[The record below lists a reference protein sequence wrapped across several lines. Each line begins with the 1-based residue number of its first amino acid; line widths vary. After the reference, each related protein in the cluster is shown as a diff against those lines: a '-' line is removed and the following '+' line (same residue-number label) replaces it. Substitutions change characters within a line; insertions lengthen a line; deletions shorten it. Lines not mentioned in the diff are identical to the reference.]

1 MAIVLLRSLVDI
13 GHPRLHI
20 LLAVFRSHPNQAEH
34 LSKMLKYSQSE
45 ARLAELARRTDLVV
59 VDLDKCLFPGYS
71 QTALGTTIL
80 WRVLVSPLS
89 AGDRKYLVR
98 LLSGALYVAASKVRR
113 PPNRQLIDA
122 YERAMRGIPEQYFLD
137 GASLL
142 PRFSRRGAREVVR
155 FLSRH
160 APVGLVSLGID
171 VVAREF
177 MKQVP
182 GLSFYRC
189 NRLRFRQD
197 QPHRPFVG
205 YEGERMCDGV
215 AKMRVLRALCVMSRA
230 RCPLVIG
237 HDVDDVAMA
246 ASARELGGWSIGI
259 RPPRALRSWFDAR
272 TTGAD
277 WTPLLSLWA

>member
-1 MAIVLLRSLVDI
+1 
-13 GHPRLHI
+13 
-20 LLAVFRSHPNQAEH
+20 
-34 LSKMLKYSQSE
+34 MLKHTKSPT
-45 ARLAELARRTDLVV
+45 RLTELARRTDLVV

-80 WRVLVSPLS
+80 WRILVRPLC

-98 LLSGALYVAASKVRR
+98 LLSGALYVAGTKLRR
-113 PPNRQLIDA
+113 PSNRELIDA
-122 YERAMRGIPEQYFLD
+122 YERAMKGIPEQYFLD

-155 FLSRH
+155 ALSRR
-160 APVGLVSLGID
+160 AAVGLVSLGID

-177 MKQVP
+177 MKQLP

-189 NRLRFRQD
+189 NRLRFHVSHPR
-197 QPHRPFVG
+197 RPLVG
-205 YEGERMCDGV
+205 YDEERMWDGA
-215 AKMRVLRALCVMSRA
+215 AKMRVLRALCAESRV

-237 HDVDDVAMA
+237 HDVDDIAMA
-246 ASARELGGWSIGI
+246 ASARELGGWCLGI
-259 RPPRALRSWFDAR
+259 RPPRALRRHFDAW

-277 WTPLLSLWA
+277 WTPLLSLWV